1 MNDLY
6 GHACGDQVLC
16 EVAKRI
22 AMHPAVDKSVAR
34 MGGDEFLALIES
46 CPGEQHARETAADLA
61 ALISEPM
68 ELGGNITTVGASIG
82 IAIFPRD
89 GQTPDELERRADAAM
104 YQAKRRSISWCA
116 FSSAIREEVDLA
128 ISIEEGLREALDPEA
143 GRGMLEVHYQ
153 PIYLAGGE
161 LMAFEA
167 LLRFRHPKMGAISP
181 AKFIPVAEETKL
193 IIPMGRWV
201 LHQVCQQIVAWKRA
215 GYRPVR
221 VGVNISAV
229 QWGREDFVEEV
240 RSLIEESGVSANAL
254 TLELTESVVMQNA
267 TRAGAHMRKF
277 KEMGI
282 RLAMDDFGTG
292 YSSLS
297 YLHQLPLDVLKIDRS
312 FIARL
317 GQVDDSSAIVESVVS
332 MAHLLGMVTIAEGV
346 ETEAQQSMLDDMG
359 CDAVQGFLF
368 ARPMP
373 SAEAA
378 ALIGV
383 TSAERRTVAKEATP
397 MMDHTPTEALNALS
411 A

>member
-1 MNDLY
+1 
-6 GHACGDQVLC
+6 
-16 EVAKRI
+16 
-22 AMHPAVDKSVAR
+22 
-34 MGGDEFLALIES
+34 
-46 CPGEQHARETAADLA
+46 
-61 ALISEPM
+61 
-68 ELGGNITTVGASIG
+68 
-82 IAIFPRD
+82 
-89 GQTPDELERRADAAM
+89 
-104 YQAKRRSISWCA
+104 
-116 FSSAIREEVDLA
+116 
-128 ISIEEGLREALDPEA
+128 
-143 GRGMLEVHYQ
+143 
-153 PIYLAGGE
+153 
-161 LMAFEA
+161 
-167 LLRFRHPKMGAISP
+167 
-181 AKFIPVAEETKL
+181 
-193 IIPMGRWV
+193 
-201 LHQVCQQIVAWKRA
+201 
-215 GYRPVR
+215 VR

-240 RSLIEESGVSANAL
+240 GSLIEESGVSASAL

-397 MMDHTPTEALNALS
+397 MMDRTPTEALNALS